1 MCRLVKV
8 ARPCLQEA
16 WEQDPERPE
25 RSEEQQI
32 ASSPTAGEVL
42 ESVVNRCGSLK
53 NGNSPGDF
61 SKAPRCGAK
70 TRKGTACQAPAMRNG
85 RCQLHG
91 GKSTGPRTPEG
102 IERIRR
108 AATKHGW
115 YSKAAKAERRRIR
128 ELVRACNAARAD
140 LKKRLKSLG

>member
-1 MCRLVKV
+1 MCRSAKV
-8 ARPCLQEA
+8 ARPWLQEA

-32 ASSPTAGEVL
+32 TSSPTAGEVWRA
-42 ESVVNRCGSLK
+42 VVNRRGSLK

-70 TRKGTACQAPAMRNG
+70 TRKGTACQSPAMRNG

-102 IERIRR
+102 
-108 AATKHGW
+108 
-115 YSKAAKAERRRIR
+115 
-128 ELVRACNAARAD
+128 
-140 LKKRLKSLG
+140 